1 MSLQA
6 AKLTIVQKILA
17 VEQASV
23 LERIAEILDKEMIVG
38 YTTDGKPLTKKAYNK
53 RIAIAEKQLK
63 NGDTTSQEDLEK
75 ESEGW

>member
-23 LERIAEILDKEMIVG
+23 LERIAEILNNEMIVG
-38 YTTDGKPLTKKAYNK
+38 YTTKGKPLTEKAYNR
-53 RIAIAEKQLK
+53 RIAVVEKQLK
-63 NGDTTSQEDLEK
+63 NGDTISQEDLEK
-75 ESEGW
+75 ESENW

>member
-17 VEQASV
+17 IEQASV

-38 YTTDGKPLTKKAYNK
+38 YTTDGKPLTKKAYNN
-53 RIAIAEKQLK
+53 RLAAAEKQLK
-63 NGDTTSQEDLEK
+63 NGDITSQEDLER
-75 ESEGW
+75 ESEDW